1 MALKEFKYIQS
12 TSPEVNKVQD
22 NLRNYLLQLNKLTLS
37 GNLLDK
43 TGEDPIVIGTTT
55 TLVPHGLGRRIMGW
69 HLVDIQGDARVW
81 RDDTSTANEEL
92 FLPLKA
98 SASVTIKLWVF

>member
-1 MALKEFKYIQS
+1 MALKDIKYVQ
-12 TSPEVNKVQD
+12 TVSPELNKVQD
-22 NLRNYLLQLNKLTLS
+22 NVRNYLLQLNKFTLS
-37 GNLLDK
+37 GNLLEKID
-43 TGEDPIVIGTTT
+43 GDPIVIDTTT
-55 TLVPHGLGRRIMGW
+55 TLVPHGLGRRIVGW

-81 RDDTSTANEEL
+81 RDTTSTANDEL